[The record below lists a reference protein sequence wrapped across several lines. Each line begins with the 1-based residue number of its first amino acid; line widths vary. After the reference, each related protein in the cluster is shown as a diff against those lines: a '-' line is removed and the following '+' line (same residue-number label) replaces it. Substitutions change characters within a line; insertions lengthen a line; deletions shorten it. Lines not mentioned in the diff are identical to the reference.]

1 MKNLFITFVLCLF
14 LIKGFAAEQQE
25 EWGGRWDIP
34 DKKRCNIIFQLPFTH
49 EVYDEIVIIHNS
61 QPDRDIHCEILDE
74 YGNVVQSYD
83 VSQINS
89 AYIVLPISNLPSNHT
104 YMIVLTSPEPTDRAY
119 TTFEK

>member
-25 EWGGRWDIP
+25 EWGGRWNSSKNSYSIIP
-34 DKKRCNIIFQLPFTH
+34 QLPFTH
-49 EVYDEIVIIHNS
+49 EVYDEIVIIYNS

-83 VSQINS
+83 ISQINS
-89 AYIVLPISNLPSNHT
+89 AYIALPINNLPSNHT